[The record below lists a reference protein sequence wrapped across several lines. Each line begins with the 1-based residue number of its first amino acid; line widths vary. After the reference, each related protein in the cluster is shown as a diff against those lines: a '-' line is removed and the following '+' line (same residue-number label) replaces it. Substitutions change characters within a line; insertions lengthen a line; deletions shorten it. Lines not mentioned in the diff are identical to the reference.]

1 MGKSTQQERARNVL
15 IDGDSVKWRGR
26 LPGRVSLESGGFMTQ
41 LRERFKWQTESGE
54 TVRMGDMAVTPQS
67 QALTVRW
74 PWGGWVWNRPAAVL
88 VERGEERKRIRIVD
102 VTRAA
107 QLALH
112 GLGLVFAIV
121 GLILWTRE
129 RSTQDE

>member
-1 MGKSTQQERARNVL
+1 
-15 IDGDSVKWRGR
+15 
-26 LPGRVSLESGGFMTQ
+26 MTQ
-41 LRERFKWQTESGE
+41 LQEKFKWQTESGE
-54 TVRMGDMAVTPQS
+54 TVSVGDMAVTPQS

-74 PWGGWVWNRPAAVL
+74 PGGGWVWNRPAAVL
-88 VERGEERKRIRIVD
+88 VERGEERKRIPIVD

-107 QLALH
+107 QLGLY

-121 GLILWTRE
+121 GLVLWTRE

>member
-1 MGKSTQQERARNVL
+1 MTQQQE
-15 IDGDSVKWRGR
+15 K
-26 LPGRVSLESGGFMTQ
+26 
-41 LRERFKWQTESGE
+41 FKWQTSSGE
-54 TVRMGDMAVTPQS
+54 TVRVGNVAVTPQS

-74 PWGGWVWNRPAAVL
+74 PRGGWVWNRPTAVL
-88 VERGEERKRIRIVD
+88 VERGGEERKSIPIVD

-107 QLALH
+107 QLGLY

-121 GLILWTRE
+121 GFVLWTRE

>member
-1 MGKSTQQERARNVL
+1 
-15 IDGDSVKWRGR
+15 
-26 LPGRVSLESGGFMTQ
+26 MTQ
-41 LRERFKWQTESGE
+41 LQEKFKWQTESGE
-54 TVRMGDMAVTPQS
+54 TVSVGDMAVTPQS

-74 PWGGWVWNRPAAVL
+74 PRGGWVWNRPTAVL
-88 VERGEERKRIRIVD
+88 VERGEKTKRIPIVD

-107 QLALH
+107 QLALY

-121 GLILWTRE
+121 GLVLWTRE